1 MTKDT
6 KKVIYSMINVNKFH
20 GKKQVLK
27 NISLSYFYGAKI
39 GVLGLNGSG
48 KSSLLKIL
56 AGLDTDFPG
65 ETMLSKGLT
74 VGLLDQEPLVDS
86 QKTVRQIVE
95 EGVKET
101 VDLLNEYEK
110 ISTRFA
116 DPMSDDEMDA
126 LIEKQGQIQG
136 KLDHMEAWDLDSKLK
151 MAMDA
156 LRCPAGDT
164 PVNIISGGEKRR
176 VALCRLLLQKPDILL
191 LDEPTNH
198 LDAESVAWLEAHLN
212 RYEGTVIAVTH
223 DRYFLDNVAGWILEL
238 DRGEGIPWKGNY
250 SSWLDQKQKR
260 LATEQKSES
269 KRQQTLQK
277 ELEWIHLSPKGK
289 RSKSKARIKTYED
302 LLKKN
307 VEGQEQTMEI
317 FIPPGPRLGEKVIV
331 ANDISKAFDGKL
343 LVENMNFIIPP
354 GGIVGIVGPN
364 GAGKTTLFNMIT
376 GKEKPDSGAI
386 ELGQSVKLAYVD
398 QERDSLDPEKTIFE
412 IISGGN
418 DKLLIGG
425 RELNARAYVA
435 KFNFSGSDQQ
445 KKVKD
450 ISGGE
455 RNRVHLATMLK
466 QEANLLL
473 LDEPTND
480 LDVNTLRALEEA
492 LESFAGCAVIISH
505 DRWFLDRIATHIL
518 AFEGDSQTLFFEGSY
533 SDYEKDRKN
542 RLGIKANQ
550 PTRIKYRHLTR

>member
-1 MTKDT
+1 MTQDT
-6 KKVIYSMINVNKFH
+6 KKIIYSMVNVSKSH
-20 GKKQVLK
+20 GPKKVLK

-56 AGLDTDFPG
+56 AGTDLEFSG
-65 ETMLSKGLT
+65 ETILSRGLK
-74 VGLLDQEPLVDS
+74 VGLLEQEPLVDS
-86 QKTVRQIVE
+86 KKTVRQVVEQGVE
-95 EGVKET
+95 ETIE
-101 VDLLNEYEK
+101 LLNEYEK
-110 ISTRFA
+110 ISEKFA
-116 DPMSDDEMDA
+116 DPMSDDEM
-126 LIEKQGQIQG
+126 EKLLEDQGMIQE
-136 KLDHMEAWDLDSKLK
+136 KLDHIGAWDLDSKLK

-156 LRCPAGDT
+156 LRCPPGDT

-198 LDAESVAWLEAHLN
+198 LDAESVSWLEEHLS

-223 DRYFLDNVAGWILEL
+223 DRYFLDNVAEWILEL

-260 LATEQKSES
+260 LAKEQKSES
-269 KRQQTLQK
+269 KRHKTLQR
-277 ELEWIHLSPKGK
+277 ELEWINMSPKGR
-289 RSKSKARIKTYED
+289 RSRSKARIKAYDD

-307 VEGQEQTMEI
+307 VKDQEQDMEI
-317 FIPPGPRLGEKVIV
+317 FIPPGPRLGDKVIE
-331 ANDISKAFDGKL
+331 AKNISKAFDDKL
-343 LVENMNFIIPP
+343 LVEDMSFIIPP
-354 GGIVGIVGPN
+354 GAIVGVVGPN
-364 GAGKTTLFNMIT
+364 GAGKTTLFDMIT
-376 GKEKPDSGAI
+376 AREKPDTGTI
-386 ELGQSVKLAYVD
+386 ELGQSVRLAYVD
-398 QERDSLDPEKTIFE
+398 QKRDSLDPEKTIFE
-412 IISGGN
+412 VISGGN
-418 DKLLIGG
+418 DRMLING
-425 RELNARAYVA
+425 RELNSRAYVA

-445 KKVKD
+445 KKVKN

-480 LDVNTLRALEEA
+480 LDVNTLRALEQA
-492 LESFAGCAVIISH
+492 LETFAGCAVIISH

-518 AFEGDSQTLFFEGSY
+518 AFEGDSKAIFFEGSY
-533 SDYEKDRKN
+533 SDYEKDRKK
-542 RLGIKANQ
+542 RLGIKAGK
-550 PTRIKYRHLTR
+550 PTRIKYRQLIR

>member
-1 MTKDT
+1 MTQDT
-6 KKVIYSMINVNKFH
+6 KKVIYTMVNVSKFH
-20 GKKQVLK
+20 GTKQVLK
-27 NISLSYFYGAKI
+27 DIYLSYFYGAKI

-56 AGLDTDFPG
+56 AGVDSEFSG
-65 ETMLSKGLT
+65 ETILSKGLS
-74 VGLLDQEPLVDS
+74 VGYLEQEPLVDS
-86 QKTVRQIVE
+86 KKTVRQVVE

-110 ISTRFA
+110 ISEEFA
-116 DPMSDDEMDA
+116 NPMSDDEMDK
-126 LIEKQGQIQG
+126 LIEKQGRIQE
-136 KLDHMEAWDLDSKLK
+136 KLDHMDAWDLDSKLK

-164 PVNIISGGEKRR
+164 PVNVISGGEKRR

-198 LDAESVAWLEAHLN
+198 LDAESVGWLEEHLD

-269 KRQQTLQK
+269 KRQQTLQR
-277 ELEWIHLSPKGK
+277 ELEWINMSPKG
-289 RSKSKARIKTYED
+289 RRTKSKARITAYED
-302 LLKKN
+302 LLKKD
-307 VEGQEQTMEI
+307 VQQQELDLEI

-331 ANDISKAFDGKL
+331 AKGVTKAFENKL
-343 LVENMNFIIPP
+343 LVEDMNFVIPP
-354 GGIVGIVGPN
+354 GAIIGIVGPN

-376 GKEKPDSGAI
+376 GRQKPDAGTI
-386 ELGQSVKLAYVD
+386 ELGQSVKIAYVD
-398 QERDSLDPEKTIFE
+398 QERDTLDPEKTIFE
-412 IISGGN
+412 LLSDGN
-418 DKLLIGG
+418 DKMLIGG
-425 RELNARAYVA
+425 REINSRAYVA

-455 RNRVHLATMLK
+455 RNRVHLATILK
-466 QEANLLL
+466 KEANLLL

-492 LESFAGCAVIISH
+492 LENFAGCAVIISH

-518 AFEGDSQTLFFEGSY
+518 AFEGDSQTLLFEGSY
-533 SDYEKDRKN
+533 SDYEKDRKK
-542 RLGIKANQ
+542 RLGIKADQ
-550 PTRIKYRHLTR
+550 PTRIKYRQLTR